1 MNSPMCVVPTTAC
14 QTCTGPRYNT
24 SQSLSF
30 KNVSK
35 TPNVF
40 RYTIPYTKLVA
51 QCAGYF
57 GKDTVKVGSLPAM
70 SEFAMLF
77 AFNATS
83 SIRNTYFKS
92 GAWLGLG
99 PSDPAAFP

>member
-1 MNSPMCVVPTTAC
+1 M
-14 QTCTGPRYNT
+14 
-24 SQSLSF
+24 
-30 KNVSK
+30 SK

-70 SEFAMLF
+70 SDFAMLF

-83 SIRNTYFKS
+83 SI
-92 GAWLGLG
+92 
-99 PSDPAAFP
+99 